1 MTSRARK
8 TSIAVLAFVALVAAL
23 VAFFDWNLAKPYIE
37 RKVQERT
44 GREFRIHGDLKVRLS
59 LNPLV
64 QADGLTLANA
74 DWSTRQPMIE
84 AKRVAFR
91 INLWRLLHGEVDLPE
106 VQVGEPTV
114 VLERRASGEANW
126 RLAKDPEQAGR
137 PPHIGRLTLERGQLT
152 FDDETPDTHIVL
164 DVAMQSGSDVK
175 ERLPTAFEA
184 RGKLKTLRFA
194 AKGRAGDV
202 ISLADDA
209 APFPIAGTADVG
221 TTRAQVDG
229 TITGIATLSALDL
242 ALDLR
247 GDDLSALYPLLG
259 IALVPSPPY
268 RVAGR
273 LVHDGTTW
281 DFREF
286 KGKVGD
292 SDLAGSAQYTRRG
305 ERPALKADLVST
317 TLDLRDLQGFIGPR
331 RGPKAND
338 PAPVK
343 AAKAEATAG
352 ERDRV
357 LPDQAFRLDRLRAMD
372 ADVKFAGKSIRN
384 KDLPVDHLTTHVS
397 VVDGVMKLDPLD
409 FGVAGGSVN
418 STIVI
423 DGRKDVP
430 SASAKVAF
438 KRLQLPKIFP
448 KLELT
453 KSSVGTLGGQMD
465 LSGRGKSFGGL
476 LASANGRFALAMSSG
491 EISNTLLE
499 VVGLDGGEIMKFLFR
514 GDQNV
519 GLRCAVADFAVK
531 DGMME
536 AKTFVFDTTDT
547 VIYGQGGMSLA
558 EETLAVKLVPEPKD
572 VSILSLRS
580 PIHIEGTL
588 KHPKVRPDKALF
600 LRAGAAVGL
609 AFVNPLA
616 ALIPLIELGGG
627 EDSDCGAMLASV
639 HKATEQ
645 AKAAPGTRPAAS
657 KGGATGARPA
667 RASPDRRADAAA
679 APSSA
684 ATR

>member
-1 MTSRARK
+1 MTSRARN
-8 TSIAVLAFVALVAAL
+8 TGIALLAFAAL
-23 VAFFDWNLAKPYIE
+23 VVAFLAWFDWNLAKPYIE
-37 RKVQERT
+37 RKVLEKT

-74 DWSTRQPMIE
+74 DWSTKQPMIE
-84 AKRVAFR
+84 AERVAFR
-91 INLWRLLHGEVDLPE
+91 INLWRLLHGELDLPE
-106 VQVGEPTV
+106 VSVGQPKV

-126 RLAKDPEQAGR
+126 RLAKDPENAGR
-137 PPHIGRLTLERGQLT
+137 PPHIGRLTLERGQLS

-184 RGKLKTLRFA
+184 RGKFKTLRFA
-194 AKGRAGDV
+194 AKGRGGDV

-221 TTRAQVDG
+221 TTRAAVDG

-292 SDLAGSAQYTRRG
+292 SDLAGSAVYTRGG

-317 TLDLRDLQGFIGPR
+317 KLDLRDLQGFIGPR
-331 RGPKAND
+331 RGAKATD

-343 AAKAEATAG
+343 AAKAAATAK

-357 LPDQAFRLDRLRAMD
+357 LPDQSFRLDRLRAMD
-372 ADVKFAGKSIRN
+372 ADVKFSGKNVIN
-384 KDLPVDHLTTHVS
+384 EDLPVDHLSTHLTVT
-397 VVDGVMKLDPLD
+397 DGVMKLDPLD
-409 FGVAGGSVN
+409 FGVAGGAVN

-438 KRLQLPKIFP
+438 KRLQLPKLIP

-465 LSGRGKSFGGL
+465 LTGQGKSFGAL

-519 GLRCAVADFAVK
+519 GLRCAVADFDVK
-531 DGMME
+531 HGVMD
-536 AKTFVFDTTDT
+536 AQTFVFDTTDT
-547 VIYGQGGMSLA
+547 IVYGQGGMNLA
-558 EETLAVKLVPEPKD
+558 EETLAVKLIPKPKD

-588 KHPKVRPDKALF
+588 KHPKVRPDKTLF
-600 LRAGAAVGL
+600 LRAGAAIGL

-616 ALIPLIELGGG
+616 ALIPLIETGGG
-627 EDSDCGAMLASV
+627 EDSDCGALLASV
-639 HKATEQ
+639 HKADQ
-645 AKAAPGTRPAAS
+645 QSKAPPVTRDASS
-657 KGGATGARPA
+657 KGGATDGQRARG
-667 RASPDRRADAAA
+667 SPDRRADATPAR
-679 APSSA
+679 
-684 ATR
+684 ATAMP